1 MPISKASKAIMEL
14 LAVQM
19 LSKIK
24 TWSKKK
30 TLMKMKKRVVRQ
42 QSQVKRPIMRNLNR
56 LRMSKRKKWPKML
69 SSKNSRELDL
79 RIHGL

>member
-19 LSKIK
+19 QSKSK

-30 TLMKMKKRVVRQ
+30 QVKMKKRVVRQ